1 MRVKTGIVR
10 RRRHNKIKKLAK
22 GFRGRRKNCFRLTK
36 LAVQRSL
43 KMAYRGR
50 KERKREFRRLWIVRI
65 NAAARMYGLS
75 YSVFMAGL
83 AKAGVELDRKNL
95 ADLAVRDLQTFA
107 LLVEKA
113 QLAISS
119 AGSLPSSGSNLS
131 L

>member
-1 MRVKTGIVR
+1 
-10 RRRHNKIKKLAK
+10 
-22 GFRGRRKNCFRLTK
+22 
-36 LAVQRSL
+36 
-43 KMAYRGR
+43 
-50 KERKREFRRLWIVRI
+50 
-65 NAAARMYGLS
+65 MYGLS